1 MFDLEY
7 IVKNK
12 SKYLEILRLRGIKL
26 DLDFILD
33 LNDKRIKLQKEYE
46 EIQRRR
52 NEIAEIM
59 KGGIKDKEKYI
70 AEGKNLKDKSLK
82 VQDKLGEITPELKDK
97 LYALPNFI
105 EDDVPHGK
113 DESDNVVVKNI
124 GKIRSFDFK
133 PLNHWEIGERLNL
146 IDSIRAARV
155 SGSRFVYLKGNLV
168 ILQFALLN
176 FMISILTN
184 EDKLQEIIAGANID
198 VSSKPFIPVLPPVFV
213 KSEVMYE
220 MGRLEPKD
228 ERYYIPTDDLYL
240 VGSAEHSLGSM
251 HKDEILELADLP
263 LRYVGYSTSFRR
275 EAGSYGKDMKG
286 ILRLHHFDKLEME
299 IFSDAISARSEQ
311 DLLIAIEEYLVKSLN
326 LPYRVISIC
335 SGDIGVPDARQ
346 FDIEVYFPGEEK
358 YRETHTSD
366 YMSDYQSRRL
376 KIRYRDD
383 NGNLSYVHMN
393 DATSFAAGRL
403 IAAIMENYQTRDGRV
418 EVPEVLRPYMYGI
431 SLI

>member
-1 MFDLEY
+1 MFDLDY

-12 SKYLEILRLRGIKL
+12 SKYLDGLRIRGIKL
-26 DLDFILD
+26 DLDLILD
-33 LNDKRIKLQKEYE
+33 LNDKRIKLQQEYE
-46 EIQRRR
+46 EVQRRR

-70 AEGKNLKDKSLK
+70 KEGKGLKEKSLD
-82 VQDKLGEITPELKDK
+82 VQDKLESVTSELKDK
-97 LYALPNFI
+97 VYALPNFV

-113 DESDNVVVKNI
+113 DESDNVVVKKV
-124 GKIRSFDFK
+124 GKIKNFDFK

-146 IDSIRAARV
+146 IDPIRAAKV

-176 FMISILTN
+176 FMMSILTN
-184 EDKLQEIIAGANID
+184 EDKLKEIIADANINT
-198 VSSKPFIPVLPPVFV
+198 SSKPFIPVLPPVFV
-213 KSEVMYE
+213 KSEVMYG

-228 ERYYIPTDDLYL
+228 ERYYVPSDDLYL

-251 HKDEILELADLP
+251 HKDEILESTDLP

-299 IFSDAISARSEQ
+299 TFSDAKSGRSEQ

-335 SGDIGVPDARQ
+335 SGDLGIPDARQ

-376 KIRYRDD
+376 KIRYRDH
-383 NGNLSYVHMN
+383 NGNLVYAHMN

-403 IAAIMENYQTRDGRV
+403 IAAIMENYQTKDGRV
-418 EVPEVLRPYMYGI
+418 EIPEVLRPYMYGI

>member
-12 SKYLEILRLRGIKL
+12 SKYLEILRLRGVKL
-26 DLDFILD
+26 DLEFILD
-33 LNDKRIKLQKEYE
+33 LNDKRIKLQNEYE

-70 AEGKNLKDKSLK
+70 EEGKNLKDKSLK
-82 VQDKLGEITPELKDK
+82 VQDKLGEVISELKDK
-97 LYALPNFI
+97 VYALPNFI

-124 GKIRSFDFK
+124 GEIRKFDFK

-146 IDSIRAARV
+146 IDSISAARV

-176 FMISILTN
+176 FMMSILTN
-184 EDKLQEIIAGANID
+184 EDKLKEIIAGANID
-198 VSSKPFIPVLPPVFV
+198 VPSKPFIPVLPPVFV

-228 ERYYIPTDDLYL
+228 ERYYISSDDLYL

-251 HKDEILELADLP
+251 HKNEILELADLP

-299 IFSDAISARSEQ
+299 TFSDSRSARSEQ

-346 FDIEVYFPGEEK
+346 FDIEVYFPGEGK

-383 NGNLSYVHMN
+383 SGTLSYVHMN

-403 IAAIMENYQTRDGRV
+403 IAAIMENYQTKDGRV